1 MTILSKVVK
10 MIIRASEWILIGLLA
25 MSIVIIGL
33 QVFFRYVIVS
43 PIPWTEQLA
52 RYMFIWMTMLCLPVL
67 FYRGQTMA
75 FTLIFDAMPRILQTI
90 IDTVIIVIA
99 LTFVCY
105 YSWHSL
111 QYCIETGDRLA
122 AGLRIPI
129 NLVYAAQPVGGF
141 ILSLVLLDQGVNKL
155 IEFIKRCR
163 GRERRD
169 INAD

>member
-33 QVFFRYVIVS
+33 QVFFRYVIAS
-43 PIPWTEQLA
+43 TIPWTEQLA